1 MKKTIKIRINLAF
14 AHLCELLETSPEQV
28 LQDFV
33 NNVSL
38 DVRRSHS
45 EEARSLS
52 VEYFMSMNYG
62 THVFDMVEIGMI
74 FSHLEHIRQELEK
87 KGRVSSIRHY
97 REWYEC
103 WNRPRPGIPVDNR
116 NTEGEGLL

>member
-14 AHLCELLETSPEQV
+14 SNLCELMETSPEQI

-33 NNVSL
+33 DNVSL
-38 DVRRSHS
+38 DVLRSHS
-45 EEARSLS
+45 EEARSRS

-62 THVFDMVEIGMI
+62 THVFDIVEIGMI
-74 FSHLEHIRQELEK
+74 FSHLEHIRQDMQK

-97 REWYEC
+97 RELYEC
-103 WNRPRPGIPVDNR
+103 WHRPKSGTPASVVEKGKK
-116 NTEGEGLL
+116 EL

>member
-14 AHLCELLETSPEQV
+14 AHLCDLLETSPEQV

-33 NNVSL
+33 DNVSL
-38 DVRRSHS
+38 DVRHSHGDD
-45 EEARSLS
+45 ARSCA
-52 VEYFMSMNYG
+52 VEYFMGMNYG
-62 THVFDMVEIGMI
+62 THAFDMMEIGMM
-74 FSHLEHIRQELEK
+74 FSQLEHIRQELEK

-103 WNRPRPGIPVDNR
+103 WRRSKTSTTVDHR
-116 NTEGEGLL
+116 NTEGEGL

>member
-33 NNVSL
+33 DNVSL
-38 DVRRSHS
+38 DVCRSHS
-45 EEARSLS
+45 EDARSLS

-62 THVFDMVEIGMI
+62 THVFDPVEIGMI
-74 FSHLEHIRQELEK
+74 FSHLEHIRQNMQK
-87 KGRVSSIRHY
+87 TGRVSSIRQY

-103 WNRPRPGIPVDNR
+103 WHRPKSGTPAHVVEKGKK
-116 NTEGEGLL
+116 EL